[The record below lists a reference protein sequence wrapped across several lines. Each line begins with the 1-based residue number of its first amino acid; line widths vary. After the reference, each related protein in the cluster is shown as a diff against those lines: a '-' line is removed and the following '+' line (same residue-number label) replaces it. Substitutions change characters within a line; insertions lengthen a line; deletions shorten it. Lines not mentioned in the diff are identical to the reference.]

1 MNPGP
6 NATAAVQDKGHEAN
20 AAATSPPPPP
30 SSKRL
35 ALYRW
40 LIKKLLPDAA
50 MPVRV
55 VLWNGDEVATAPG
68 EPIATVR
75 VRDRNTFLRMMLKP
89 DLEFGE
95 AYSDGRLV
103 VEGDFPQ
110 FLEVFFRAPQ
120 PPAAV
125 RLVQRCIGV
134 LSSRPRVNSLG
145 KARDNIWHHY
155 DIGNDFYR
163 LWLDEQMVYTC
174 AYFPTPTATL
184 EEAQVA
190 KMEHV
195 CRKLWLKPGETV
207 VEAGC
212 GWGALARH
220 MAKHHGVKVRA
231 YNLSHEQIAYARE
244 RARAEGLDHLVE
256 YVEADYR
263 TITGQYDV
271 FVSVGMLEHV
281 GLAHYHRLG
290 GLIRR
295 CLKPTGRGLIH
306 SIGRNH
312 ESATNPWLEKR
323 IFPGAYMPCLREMM
337 RVFEPWG
344 FSVLDVENLRLH
356 YAKTLEHWLARFE
369 RSVDTVRAMF
379 DERFVRMWRMYL
391 CCSMAGFTSGSIQ
404 LFQVTFAPGRSND
417 IPWTR
422 DHIYAKAAAVGH
434 GPHHNGFRNG
444 VVTGHGAL

>member
-1 MNPGP
+1 MNPGLKLLAP
-6 NATAAVQDKGHEAN
+6 VQANGKNLDTADA
-20 AAATSPPPPP
+20 SPPSRPP
-30 SSKRL
+30 SKRL
-35 ALYRW
+35 AFYQW
-40 LIKKLLPDAA
+40 LIRTLLPKVTT
-50 MPVRV
+50 PIRIVI
-55 VLWNGDEVATAPG
+55 WNGDELATAPG

-75 VRDRNTFLRMMLKP
+75 VGDRNTFVQMLLNP

-95 AYSDGRLV
+95 AYCDGRVV
-103 VEGDFPQ
+103 VEGDFLK
-110 FLEVFFRAPQ
+110 FLEVMFRAPR
-120 PPAAV
+120 PPAAIKFL
-125 RLVQRCIGV
+125 RRCVGGW
-134 LSSRPRVNSLG
+134 SARPRVNSLG

-212 GWGALARH
+212 GWGSLARH
-220 MAKHHGVKVRA
+220 MAKHHGVKVKA

-281 GLAHYHRLG
+281 GLPHYHRLG
-290 GLIRR
+290 GLIHR

-306 SIGRNH
+306 SIGRNRPCR
-312 ESATNPWLEKR
+312 TNPWLEKH
-323 IFPGAYMPCLREMM
+323 IFPGAYMPSLTEMM
-337 RVFEPWG
+337 RVFEPWD
-344 FSVLDVENLRLH
+344 FSVLDVENLRQH
-356 YAKTLEHWLARFE
+356 YAKTLEHWLERFE
-369 RSVDTVRAMF
+369 CVSGKVRNMF
-379 DERFVRMWRMYL
+379 DERFVQMWRLYL
-391 CCSMAGFTSGSIQ
+391 CSSLAGFSSGSFQ
-404 LFQVTFAPGRSND
+404 LFQVTFAPARSNE

-422 DHIYAKAAAVGH
+422 SQIYEKAGAIGQ
-434 GPHHNGFRNG
+434 GPHHNGFSNG
-444 VVTGHGAL
+444 VVNGHGAL